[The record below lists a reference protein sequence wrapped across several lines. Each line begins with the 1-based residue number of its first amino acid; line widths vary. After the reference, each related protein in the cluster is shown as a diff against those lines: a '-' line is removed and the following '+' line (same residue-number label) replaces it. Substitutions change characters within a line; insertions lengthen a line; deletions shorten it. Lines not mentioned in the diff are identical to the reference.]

1 MRGGVAMVIRPV
13 VASMMMMFA
22 STMATPAAA
31 QEAIL
36 LVRHAEQTPPP
47 DVVLTEAG
55 HRRAAALAHRL
66 KDSGITAIF
75 TTNATRTQETA
86 GPIAKALG
94 LTPKLVEPRDVE
106 GLVRRVTTEH
116 KHDRVLIVNHSL
128 NLPEILRALGY
139 QDPPMIGVNEYDVL
153 FVIVPRTD
161 GPPTVLRLRL

>member
-1 MRGGVAMVIRPV
+1 MKGAVAMVAGTLLPFIV
-13 VASMMMMFA
+13 MTVAA
-22 STMATPAAA
+22 MATPALA

-36 LVRHAEQTPPP
+36 LVRHAEQSSPP

-86 GPIAKALG
+86 QPLAKALG
-94 LTPKLVEPRDVE
+94 ITPKLIARQDVE

-139 QDPPMIGVNEYDVL
+139 RDPPMIGVNEYDVL